1 MTQSHRR
8 KTIERRTLLKGA
20 VAAAAVGPAMLRSR
34 DALSGSGSVDVY
46 AWDKYVSQDMIAAF
60 ESKTGIKLNL
70 TTFGTNNEV
79 LYKLPSAANMEKA
92 CAQTTPR
99 RPYRAAASPAPTGGR
114 AARRGSGFHRR
125 HLRPGAGRRRH
136 GDR

>member
-20 VAAAAVGPAMLRSR
+20 VAAAAVAPAMLRSR
-34 DALSGSGSVDVY
+34 DALSSSGSVDVY

-92 CAQTTPR
+92 YAQTTPR
-99 RPYRAAASPAPTGGR
+99 PTVSSRSQPSANGRPGSKARKRISPPPSPARCWAAASWR
-114 AARRGSGFHRR
+114 
-125 HLRPGAGRRRH
+125 
-136 GDR
+136 